1 MRWQSDLSGDLHK
14 LSVPTSGGTY
24 KLRCTNYTKLRF
36 ASITHDKST
45 VGIGKDAEIIAYH
58 ITTKWSDVALENNI
72 LTIEVSPNT
81 TGRVRRLV
89 VRVSAGDAFDQIV
102 VTQSK

>member
-24 KLRCTNYTKLRF
+24 TLRCTNYTKLRF
-36 ASITHDKST
+36 ASMTHDNST
-45 VGIGKDAEIIAYH
+45 VGIGEDAEIFVYH

>member
-1 MRWQSDLSGDLHK
+1 M
-14 LSVPTSGGTY
+14 
-24 KLRCTNYTKLRF
+24 RCTNYTKLRF
-36 ASITHDKST
+36 ASITHDNST
-45 VGIGKDAEIIAYH
+45 VGIGKDAEIIGYH
-58 ITTKWSDVALENNI
+58 ITTEWSDVALENNI